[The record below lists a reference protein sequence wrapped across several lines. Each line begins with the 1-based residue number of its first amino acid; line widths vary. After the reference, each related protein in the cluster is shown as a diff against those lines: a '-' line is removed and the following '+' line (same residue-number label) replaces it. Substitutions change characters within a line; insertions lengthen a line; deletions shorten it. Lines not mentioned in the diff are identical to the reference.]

1 MSENNTFHP
10 VYYFEDLKAA
20 TIRNNRLDR
29 EGDEIERLSGRVYR
43 RAKEK
48 HERKL
53 DVEFGSIS
61 SADLDYR
68 LSVTAQF
75 SELHTWWGKQG
86 RIIVDMSKNT
96 NLANDELE
104 LAAPELTSQF
114 CPPIFVHFGREHGLA
129 LAELPGE
136 FIDGVYVIPTRPQ
149 NDDDMPPITLVAVC
163 RRGGKSRATDKI
175 EKLYL
180 NASAMVVGEIQ
191 NEELSID
198 DGEALMVGDP
208 SVTTAFKRAMCV
220 YGEYLANQR
229 ELVETLDTM
238 RSLPPLDETWDAWSA
253 VVEDNAAQNR
263 AAGI

>member
-68 LSVTAQF
+68 LNVMAQF

-86 RIIVDMSKNT
+86 RVIVDISENT
-96 NLANDELE
+96 NLASDELD
-104 LAAPELTSQF
+104 LAVPELTSEF
-114 CPPIFVHFGREHGLA
+114 CPPIFIHFGREHGLV

-149 NDDDMPPITLVAVC
+149 NADETPPITLIAVC
-163 RRGGKSRATDKI
+163 RRGGKSRAADKM

-180 NASAMVVGEIQ
+180 NASAMVIAEIRIGD
-191 NEELSID
+191 LSID
-198 DGEALMVGDP
+198 DGEALMIADQ
-208 SVTTAFKRAMCV
+208 SVTAAFKRAMRV
-220 YGEYLANQR
+220 YSEYLDNQR
-229 ELVETLDTM
+229 EFAGRLDIM
-238 RSLPPLDETWDAWSA
+238 RSLPPIDEPWDAWSA